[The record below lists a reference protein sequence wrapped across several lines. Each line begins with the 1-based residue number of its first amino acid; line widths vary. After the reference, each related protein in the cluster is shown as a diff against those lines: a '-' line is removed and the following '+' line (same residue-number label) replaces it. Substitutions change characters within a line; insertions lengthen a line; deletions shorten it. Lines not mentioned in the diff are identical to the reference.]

1 MFRKNCI
8 ASKMSMPGNM
18 TEPDIPE
25 IESLICFLPASTTC
39 IDYDITHDL
48 QQVPS
53 LL

>member
-8 ASKMSMPGNM
+8 ASEMSTPGNM
-18 TEPDIPE
+18 TEPDIPG
-25 IESLICFLPASTTC
+25 IESLICLLPASTTC
-39 IDYDITHDL
+39 IDYDIIYDL